1 MKGRWLWL
9 VIVANLLALVALAF
23 VYPNLMVGPGP
34 LGSGHSALATD
45 CFACHAPL
53 RGASADRCITC
64 HLLPDIGLRT
74 TRRVAIRAASV
85 AGTSPLKTAF
95 HQQLAESNCVACHT
109 EHAGPRLTRQSRT
122 QFSHALLRAQT
133 RDRCESCHTAPATA
147 MHRNQTSACIQCHKT
162 EAWKP
167 ATFAHDQHFVLDSN
181 HNASCVTCHTTE
193 DYSRYTCYGCHEHTP
208 ANVSSKHSEEG
219 IRDFENCVACHR
231 SANGERE
238 GKGSRENAG
247 KGNRRERD

>member
-9 VIVANLLALVALAF
+9 VIIANLVALVALAF
-23 VYPNLMVGPGP
+23 VHPNLMVSPGP
-34 LGSGHSALATD
+34 LVSGHSGLATD

-74 TRRVAIRAASV
+74 TRGVAIGVASV
-85 AGTSPLKTAF
+85 AATSPRKTGF
-95 HQQLAESNCVACHT
+95 HQQLSESNCMECHSD
-109 EHAGPRLTRQSRT
+109 HAGPRLTRQSRT
-122 QFSHALLRAQT
+122 QFSHVLLRPQM
-133 RDRCESCHTAPATA
+133 RDRCESCHTAPAGD
-147 MHRNQTSACIQCHKT
+147 MHRNRTQACIQCHQT

-167 ATFAHDQHFVLDSN
+167 ATFAHDQHFVLDNN
-181 HNASCVTCHTTE
+181 HNTSCVTCHTTE

-208 ANVSSKHSEEG
+208 ANVSRKHSKEG
-219 IRDFENCVACHR
+219 IGDFGNCVACHR
-231 SANGERE
+231 SASGEHE
-238 GKGSRENAG
+238 GRGSGED